1 MDCRSCNVVF
11 TDEVMIMTTENRVVE
26 LVTKQKRAE
35 EAMVKVLEDLETKVH
50 NEAAKLLLA
59 ELRLDS
65 TKHARICE
73 QILKVAEKTKP
84 DRLWDA
90 RIDSYVDME
99 VMKRELQKH
108 VKAEDDMLKDVEN
121 VIASTKDEALKL
133 LFTHIA
139 EDEKKH
145 HKNVELVI
153 RKSYMLSP

>member
-1 MDCRSCNVVF
+1 MK
-11 TDEVMIMTTENRVVE
+11 MTAGDPVVE
-26 LVTKQKRAE
+26 LVKKQKRAE
-35 EAMVKVLEDLETKVH
+35 EAMVKVLEDLEAKVH
-50 NEAAKLLLA
+50 NEAAKLLLV

-73 QILKVAEKTKP
+73 QILKIAEKTKP

-90 RIDSYVDME
+90 RIDSYVDMQ
-99 VMKRELQKH
+99 VMKKELQKH
-108 VKAEDDMLKDVEN
+108 VKAEDDMLKDVEK

-133 LFTHIA
+133 MFTHIA

-153 RKSYMLSP
+153 KKSYMLSP

>member
-1 MDCRSCNVVF
+1 MKAEDS
-11 TDEVMIMTTENRVVE
+11 VVE
-26 LVTKQKRAE
+26 LVKKQKRAE
-35 EAMVKVLEDLETKVH
+35 EAMVKVLEGLEGKVH
-50 NEAAKLLLA
+50 NEAAKLLIA

-73 QILKVAEKTKP
+73 QILKIAEKTKP

-90 RIDSYVDME
+90 RIDSYVDMQ
-99 VMKRELQKH
+99 VMKRELEKH
-108 VKAEDDMLKDVEN
+108 VKAEDDMLRDVEK

-133 LFTHIA
+133 MFTHIA

-153 RKSYMLSP
+153 KKSYALSP